1 MTKKG
6 MLIVISGPTGAG
18 KDKVIK
24 ALLEKR
30 QDIYMPTSNTTKPI
44 KQEESNE
51 KKYKYLTNKEFFKV
65 VDNKGFLEWAEVYG
79 NYYGTPKH
87 KVNKALQ
94 EGRTVLLELDIKGAL
109 QVKENY
115 EDSILIFILPQSLQE
130 LKNNTLNSGKD
141 TADNLLRKFY
151 SAYSAINSIST
162 YNYGVINSDVDQA
175 VNQIETIIA
184 AEECRVERIEKIL

>member
-30 QDIYMPTSNTTKPI
+30 QDIYMPTSNTTRPI

-94 EGRTVLLELDIKGAL
+94 EGKIVLLELDIKGAL

-115 EDSILIFILPQSLQE
+115 EDSILIFILPQSIQE
-130 LKNNTLNSGKD
+130 LKDNTLNSDKD

-184 AEECRVERIEKIL
+184 AEECRVERVEKIL

>member
-94 EGRTVLLELDIKGAL
+94 EGKIVLLELDIKGAL

-115 EDSILIFILPQSLQE
+115 EDSILIFILPQSIQE
-130 LKNNTLNSGKD
+130 LKDNTLNSDKD

>member
-1 MTKKG
+1 

-94 EGRTVLLELDIKGAL
+94 EGKIVLLELDIKGAL

-115 EDSILIFILPQSLQE
+115 EDSILIFILPQSIQE
-130 LKNNTLNSGKD
+130 LKDNTLNSDKD